1 MRPTNRRNNTAGV
14 PVHVIEHTLINCP
27 LNDFYTYIDSYKDY
41 FEMARILAKDGKIEG
56 LRQAYI
62 NNEVYNEALDKIL
75 G

>member
-1 MRPTNRRNNTAGV
+1 
-14 PVHVIEHTLINCP
+14 
-27 LNDFYTYIDSYKDY
+27 
-41 FEMARILAKDGKIEG
+41 MARILAKDGKIEG